1 MNEKVEIVVA
11 MPVFNEA
18 EGIVEFLEEIESS
31 FASINIAFVV
41 VDDSSTDATL
51 SQLERIVING
61 RSQLH
66 VHRNIKNL
74 GHGPST
80 LIAID
85 NSISINPSYVM
96 TVDGDGQFHGNEMRK
111 LFDYQKDHNFEI
123 VEGLR
128 TNRNEPMFR
137 RITSLCTRLL
147 VFFRSHVLP
156 QDANTPLRIYK
167 IDQLVGIRKELSRG
181 LLTPNLHISAFIRS
195 KRYKCRYGTF
205 NVRSLPRRGLIKTGT
220 MWRSRQQMLPSK
232 RFIQFTIKATW
243 QWISTSK
250 YLRFISK

>member
-1 MNEKVEIVVA
+1 MNEKVEVVIA

-18 EGIVEFLEEIESS
+18 EGIVDFLKEIESS
-31 FASINIAFVV
+31 FSSVNLAFVV

-51 SQLERIVING
+51 SRLERLELDG
-61 RSQLH
+61 RIQLH
-66 VHRNIKNL
+66 IHRNSNNM

-80 LIAID
+80 LRAID
-85 NSISINPSYVM
+85 SAISVKPSYVM

-111 LFDYQKDHNFEI
+111 LFDFQKDHNFEI

-137 RITSLCTRLL
+137 RITSICTRLL

-167 IDQLVGIRKELSRG
+167 IDQLVGIRKELDSG
-181 LLTPNLHISAFIRS
+181 LLTPNLHISALIRS
-195 KRYKCRYGTF
+195 KEYECRYGVF
-205 NVRSLPRRGLIKTGT
+205 NVQSLPRRGLIKTGT
-220 MWRSRQQMLPSK
+220 MWRSRQQILPSK
-232 RFIQFTIKATW
+232 RFIKFTIAATW